1 MGWEEAKSRDP
12 VNCPANHNPSNAVEG
27 GGAVKTTYHDGYAS
41 RACSQVI
48 RITEG
53 HLRLTE
59 KLLYEQRRN
68 LLGLPA
74 KGRWTGHQCPNRDS
88 GPVVVG
94 GVTPT
99 QGAGERPAQG
109 EGV

>member
-48 RITEG
+48 RVTEG
-53 HLRLTE
+53 YLTLAE
-59 KLLYEQRRN
+59 NVLCEQRRN
-68 LLGLPA
+68 LPGSLPRVGGEVANA
-74 KGRWTGHQCPNRDS
+74 KG
-88 GPVVVG
+88 
-94 GVTPT
+94 
-99 QGAGERPAQG
+99 GAADP
-109 EGV
+109 

>member
-53 HLRLTE
+53 SLRLTE
-59 KLLYEQRRN
+59 KLLEMFSHDLIPIIKQSPAFTMGHREFPRIRSYEKAYR
-68 LLGLPA
+68 
-74 KGRWTGHQCPNRDS
+74 
-88 GPVVVG
+88 
-94 GVTPT
+94 
-99 QGAGERPAQG
+99 
-109 EGV
+109 